1 MALFKDGGLA
11 VGWNLYTLS
20 MIVGGVLDLSG
31 MAALAAGLGSNNL
44 PAPLAVGYVVTTAGS
59 VLLLAA
65 FGVVG
70 TIQGAISGD
79 PLSVGLA
86 ATIAIVLETAFLI
99 PYWCSTLSNEE
110 QGDGSMNVLSFRN
123 GSDSIEDGAADAAA
137 GEGGWWLV
145 VFAWNG
151 CAFTI
156 VAIVMLL
163 QKYRKAQQARQMKRC
178 EQLYYQWT
186 E

>member
-70 TIQGAISGD
+70 TIQGAILGD
-79 PLSVGLA
+79 PLSVGTA
-86 ATIAIVLETAFLI
+86 ASIAIVLETAFFV

-110 QGDGSMNVLSFRN
+110 QGDGIMNVLSFRT
-123 GSDSIEDGAADAAA
+123 GSDSIEDGAADVAA
-137 GEGGWWLV
+137 GEVGWWLV

-151 CAFTI
+151 CAFAI

-163 QKYRKAQQARQMKRC
+163 QKYRKAWKARQMTRC